1 MLENFKKFLNGKTVA
16 IVGNSSKLM
25 DNEFGEEIDS
35 HDIVIRFN
43 DGFIINKKAQGSKT
57 TILVLSQE
65 LSSSD
70 ILRYKPLYIINRS
83 SNYNN
88 GTTYSF
94 PKQLREEVSKKIKGV
109 CSSGVLTLEWL
120 LKYNVKF
127 VDLYGFDLN
136 YKTFHN
142 LVEEKKIINEY
153 EKDGLIKINREKKK
167 IIVSSKPV
175 EPIKSILTQKSPVID
190 NIKSII
196 NITPKVTKSLTSV
209 TEKIIEK
216 NPVVKIEKIVEAKS
230 ENKNSLFS
238 EKYYDKFDL
247 ISFDVF
253 DTLLYRPFKYPSELF
268 EYIGGSQFRKERIW
282 AEKISRL
289 QCKETTLDK
298 IYNMIQPE
306 YKKYKDIEISTEI
319 SLCKPYKENAE
330 LFNFIKSLGKKIII
344 TSDMYLPE
352 SVIEI
357 MLWQCGVNGYDKIY
371 VSSKQQAQKSTGE
384 LFDKILEDYKLPPEK
399 ILHIGDNKRS
409 DGDIPSTKGL
419 SIYNVE
425 KKIDLLF
432 KNKPFLKL
440 LKDNYLNNL
449 YISSLIDYQEDNYW
463 KRLGYMYG
471 SVLVYPFM
479 YWLRDEAIKNK
490 IDTLVFVGRDGYIL
504 KKVFEKFNTGIK
516 CIYAYANRRMAKS
529 GKDYSYYFDN
539 IGCEGY
545 TALVDSTTRDY
556 SAQSTSKIKA
566 GYYFWVR
573 DPYKETIVPEWC
585 YSYSFTNRDAYS
597 RILSWELVETLV
609 ASPEPPVQD
618 IDEETLQPI
627 YDEITPEEEFRIK
640 IITDICEGILEYGEK
655 NIEIPLQPE
664 NVFEIINNFL
674 THLTIE
680 DKEYLGQVNFASDP
694 SHSSYHKLV
703 VHPKKR

>member
-1 MLENFKKFLNGKTVA
+1 
-16 IVGNSSKLM
+16 M
-25 DNEFGEEIDS
+25 DNEFGEEIDT
-35 HDIVIRFN
+35 HDIIIRFN
-43 DGFIINKKAQGSKT
+43 DGFIANKNSQGTKT

-65 LSSSD
+65 LSPSD
-70 ILRYKPLYIINRS
+70 ILKYKPLYIINRS

-88 GTTYSF
+88 GTTYAF
-94 PKQLREEVSKKIKGV
+94 PKDLREKASKKTKGV
-109 CSSGVLTLEWL
+109 CSSGLLTIEWL
-120 LKYNVKF
+120 LQHNVKF
-127 VDLYGFDLN
+127 IDLYGFDLN

-142 LVEEKKIINEY
+142 LVEERKIISDY
-153 EKDGLIKINREKKK
+153 EKDGLLKINKEKKR
-167 IIVSSKPV
+167 V
-175 EPIKSILTQKSPVID
+175 
-190 NIKSII
+190 
-196 NITPKVTKSLTSV
+196 
-209 TEKIIEK
+209 IIEK
-216 NPVVKIEKIVEAKS
+216 PKIITSKDVKQNIISSRICKGTITKKDIIESNPVIKIEKNKEEKKMKT
-230 ENKNSLFS
+230 ENKNSLYS

-253 DTLLYRPFKYPSELF
+253 DTLLYCPFKHPSELF
-268 EYIGGSQFRKERIW
+268 EYIGGSGFRKERIW
-282 AEKISRL
+282 AERISRL
-289 QCKETTLDK
+289 HCKETTYNK

-306 YKKYKDIEISTEI
+306 YKKFKEIELNTEL
-319 SLCKPYKENAE
+319 SLCKPYKENVE

-352 SVIEI
+352 SVIEM
-357 MLWQCGVNGYDKIY
+357 MLWQCGVSGFDRIY
-371 VSSKQQAQKSTGE
+371 VSSEQQAQKCTGE
-384 LFDKILEDYKLPPEK
+384 LFDKILKDYQISPEK
-399 ILHIGDNKRS
+399 LLHIGDNRRS
-409 DGDIPSTKGL
+409 DGSVPYNMGI
-419 SIYNVE
+419 SIYNIE

-432 KNKPFLKL
+432 EEKPLLKL
-440 LKDNYLNNL
+440 LKENYLNNL

-479 YWLRDEAIKNK
+479 YWLRDKALENK

-573 DPYKETIVPEWC
+573 DPYKDTIVPEGC
-585 YSYSFTNRDAYS
+585 YSYSFTDRDAYS

-609 ASPEPPVQD
+609 ASPEPPIKD
-618 IDEETLQPI
+618 IDEETLKPI

-664 NVFEIINNFL
+664 NVFEVINNFL
-674 THLTIE
+674 THLTTE

-694 SHSSYHKLV
+694 SHSSYHKLI
-703 VHPKKR
+703 VHPKK